1 MNGSSWSAGP
11 VASTFFI
18 PSCLLLCESKCYRI
32 WRSRAG
38 VPAGGAGPGVIGVI
52 TIEDV
57 LEELLQEEIVDET
70 DKFVDNLRL
79 QARDEGKLIQDLP
92 PSLQRLLLD
101 SESSHNSLIPI
112 IQQQNELLRSQKR
125 QKKQEMRAT
134 QQVIDVKL

>member
-1 MNGSSWSAGP
+1 
-11 VASTFFI
+11 
-18 PSCLLLCESKCYRI
+18 
-32 WRSRAG
+32 
-38 VPAGGAGPGVIGVI
+38 VI